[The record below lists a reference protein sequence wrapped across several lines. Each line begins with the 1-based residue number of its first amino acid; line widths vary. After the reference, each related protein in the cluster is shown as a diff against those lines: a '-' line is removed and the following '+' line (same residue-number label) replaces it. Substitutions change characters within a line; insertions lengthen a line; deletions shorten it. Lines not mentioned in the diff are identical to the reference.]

1 MANVSAFLLS
11 AGLGSRLAPLTECW
25 PKCMMPIGGRPLLEY
40 WLCTLYR
47 SGIREVLV
55 NTCSHSEKVNH
66 FLSRNRFSGWVA
78 STYEPKL
85 LGTAG
90 SLIENAD
97 VFIDSKVILIHAD
110 NWCQCDFQ
118 LFLEFHNQCRPE
130 ETDITMM
137 TFRTVSPST
146 CGIVEIDGKGI
157 VQGFH
162 EKVSRP
168 PGNLA
173 NGAVYILEPVVLDWL
188 LDRRDIKDFS
198 TEVLPHFV
206 GKISTW
212 ENVGIHR
219 DIGTLNS
226 LFAAQNDPIP
236 NSCWDNDD
244 NWLSEFKDNPIHKRL
259 ALMSS

>member
-118 LFLEFHNQCRPE
+118 QFLEFQ
-130 ETDITMM
+130 
-137 TFRTVSPST
+137 
-146 CGIVEIDGKGI
+146 
-157 VQGFH
+157 
-162 EKVSRP
+162 
-168 PGNLA
+168 
-173 NGAVYILEPVVLDWL
+173 YIELVDL
-188 LDRRDIKDFS
+188 I
-198 TEVLPHFV
+198 
-206 GKISTW
+206 
-212 ENVGIHR
+212 
-219 DIGTLNS
+219 
-226 LFAAQNDPIP
+226 
-236 NSCWDNDD
+236 
-244 NWLSEFKDNPIHKRL
+244 
-259 ALMSS
+259 